1 MNIENLI
8 HDYVKLNRRRRSV
21 PYHKICTTL
30 LTGSRPYSLNSQ
42 PGYWESEYLPS
53 NIRNSVMTYSS
64 NKDTAIALY
73 RDLIVFLTGKG
84 VSVPPIA
91 FPPIP
96 ISNTFERLMFI
107 AKYLQ
112 DENNRISDLSEKLWV
127 SDRTIEEDM
136 KRLRDDV
143 DPIQVCGKKF
153 FISGTERR
161 DGGIRFQSTAHPIFL
176 AENLTQVLVM
186 LKGLRVMAENPLYE
200 PYALQTGREIWNQL
214 SVYAK
219 NRIRFV
225 LQDLMPEDSSWYE
238 KLAEVNDDYYFHTE
252 TACSQIYNSGS
263 SVILDCI
270 KNGKPFCVEYE
281 EDGKISVYSD
291 CRMERNSYSTK
302 PLSIIVNCSG
312 GRIRLLLDHVI
323 RSAYTLEE
331 LAAN

>member
-8 HDYVKLNRRRRSV
+8 HDFVNLNKRRRSV
-21 PYHKICTTL
+21 PYHKICATL

-53 NIRNSVMTYSS
+53 NIRNSVMAYSS
-64 NKDTAIALY
+64 NKDTAISLY
-73 RDLIVFLTGKG
+73 RDLIVFLAEKG
-84 VSVPPIA
+84 VAVPPIA

-112 DENNRISDLSEKLWV
+112 DENNRISDLSGRLWV
-127 SDRTIEEDM
+127 SERTIEEDM

-186 LKGLRVMAENPLYE
+186 LKGLRMMAENPLYE

-214 SVYAK
+214 SSYAK

-291 CRMERNSYSTK
+291 CRMERSSYSTK

>member
-1 MNIENLI
+1 
-8 HDYVKLNRRRRSV
+8 
-21 PYHKICTTL
+21 
-30 LTGSRPYSLNSQ
+30 
-42 PGYWESEYLPS
+42 
-53 NIRNSVMTYSS
+53 MTYSS

-112 DENNRISDLSEKLWV
+112 DENNRISDLSEKLWI
-127 SDRTIEEDM
+127 SERTIEEDM

-219 NRIRFV
+219 NRIRFI

-238 KLAEVNDDYYFHTE
+238 KLAEANDDYYFHTE

>member
-8 HDYVKLNRRRRSV
+8 HDFVKLNRRRRSV
-21 PYHKICTTL
+21 PYHKICATL
-30 LTGSRPYSLNSQ
+30 LTGSKPYSLNSQ

-53 NIRNSVMTYSS
+53 NIRNSVMAYSS

-107 AKYLQ
+107 ATYLQ
-112 DENNRISDLSEKLWV
+112 DENNRISDLSEKLWI
-127 SDRTIEEDM
+127 SERTIEEDM

>member
-8 HDYVKLNRRRRSV
+8 HDFVKLNKRRRSV
-21 PYHKICTTL
+21 PYHKICATL

-64 NKDTAIALY
+64 NKDTAISLY
-73 RDLIVFLTGKG
+73 RDLIEFLAEKG
-84 VSVPPIA
+84 VAV
-91 FPPIP
+91 PPIP

-112 DENNRISDLSEKLWV
+112 DENNRISDLSGRLWV
-127 SDRTIEEDM
+127 SERTIEEDM

-225 LQDLMPEDSSWYE
+225 LQEGKIPDH
-238 KLAEVNDDYYFHTE
+238 AGQRRFEVMRDIGDE
-252 TACSQIYNSGS
+252 LCPQ
-263 SVILDCI
+263 
-270 KNGKPFCVEYE
+270 NGKSFCVEYE

-291 CRMERNSYSTK
+291 CRMEWGSYSTN
-302 PLSIIVNCSG
+302 PSSIIVNCSG
-312 GRIRLLLDHVI
+312 GRVRLLLNHVI

>member
-1 MNIENLI
+1 
-8 HDYVKLNRRRRSV
+8 
-21 PYHKICTTL
+21 
-30 LTGSRPYSLNSQ
+30 
-42 PGYWESEYLPS
+42 
-53 NIRNSVMTYSS
+53 
-64 NKDTAIALY
+64 
-73 RDLIVFLTGKG
+73 
-84 VSVPPIA
+84 
-91 FPPIP
+91 
-96 ISNTFERLMFI
+96 
-107 AKYLQ
+107 
-112 DENNRISDLSEKLWV
+112 
-127 SDRTIEEDM
+127 M

-238 KLAEVNDDYYFHTE
+238 KLAEANDDYYFHTE
-252 TACSQIYNSGS
+252 TACSQIYNSGTG
-263 SVILDCI
+263 VVLDCI

-281 EDGKISVYSD
+281 EDGKITVYSD